1 MAIGP
6 CCPAASYNARMPTDI
21 AQEIAVA
28 AAQLV
33 VDEGAE
39 YGVAKR
45 KAARML
51 GRRSGGRW
59 NDMPSN
65 ETVEDE
71 VRAHIAIFCADTQ
84 AAELLAL
91 RQLALNWMLRL
102 AEFRPHLAG
111 AVWRGTAT
119 RLSDVHIDLYC
130 DDPKSTEIALIN
142 SGVNYDVSD
151 GGRGDEPLNVL
162 TVAAACPSLGARVFV
177 HLTINDLDAQ
187 RGALK
192 PDARGRSWRGGT
204 EALRRL
210 IAEPTA

>member
-1 MAIGP
+1 
-6 CCPAASYNARMPTDI
+6 MPTEF

-39 YGVAKR
+39 YGAAKR
-45 KAARML
+45 KAARVL
-51 GRRSGGRW
+51 GRRSGGRA

-65 ETVEDE
+65 EAVEDE

-84 AAELLAL
+84 PGELLAL
-91 RQLALNWMLRL
+91 RQLALSWMLRL
-102 AEFRPHLAG
+102 EEFRPHLAG

-130 DDPKSTEIALIN
+130 DDPKSTEITLIN
-142 SGVNYDVSD
+142 TGIHFDVSD
-151 GGRGDEPLNVL
+151 AGRGSEPLDVL
-162 TVAAACPSLGARVFV
+162 TVAAPCPDLGARVLV

-210 IAEPTA
+210 MAEQAA

>member
-1 MAIGP
+1 MTTPA
-6 CCPAASYNARMPTDI
+6 AASYNACMPTDV

-39 YGVAKR
+39 YGAAKR
-45 KAARML
+45 KAARVL
-51 GRRSGGRW
+51 GRRGGGRAS
-59 NDMPSN
+59 DMPSN
-65 ETVEDE
+65 EEVEEE
-71 VRAHIAIFCADTQ
+71 VRAHIAIFCGDTQ
-84 AAELLAL
+84 PGELFALRHLAL
-91 RQLALNWMLRL
+91 SWMLRL

-142 SGVNYDVSD
+142 TGIHFDVSD
-151 GGRGDEPLNVL
+151 AGRGSEPLDVL
-162 TVAAACPSLGARVFV
+162 TVAAPCPDLGAHVRVLV

-210 IAEPTA
+210 MAEPTA

>member
-1 MAIGP
+1 MSAD
-6 CCPAASYNARMPTDI
+6 T

-39 YGVAKR
+39 YGAAKR
-45 KAARML
+45 KAARVL
-51 GRRSGGRW
+51 GRRGGRAS
-59 NDMPSN
+59 DMPSN
-65 ETVEDE
+65 EAIEDE

-84 AAELLAL
+84 PSELFAL
-91 RQLALNWMLRL
+91 RQLALSWMARL

-130 DDPKSTEIALIN
+130 DDPKSCEISLIN
-142 SGVNYDVSD
+142 SGVNYDVSN
-151 GGRGDEPLNVL
+151 GGRGDEPLDVL
-162 TVAAACPSLGARVFV
+162 TVAAPCPDLGVRVFV
-177 HLTINDLDAQ
+177 HLAINDLDAQ

-210 IAEPTA
+210 IAESAA

>member
-1 MAIGP
+1 
-6 CCPAASYNARMPTDI
+6 MPTEF

-39 YGVAKR
+39 YGAAKR
-45 KAARML
+45 KAARVL
-51 GRRSGGRW
+51 GRRGGGRA

-65 ETVEDE
+65 EAVEDE
-71 VRAHIAIFCADTQ
+71 VRAHISIFCADSQ
-84 AAELLAL
+84 PGELFALRHLAL
-91 RQLALNWMLRL
+91 SWMLRL
-102 AEFRPHLAG
+102 EEFRPHLAG

-142 SGVNYDVSD
+142 TGIHFDVSD
-151 GGRGDEPLNVL
+151 AGRGSEPLDVL
-162 TVAAACPSLGARVFV
+162 TVAAPCPDLGLRVLV

-210 IAEPTA
+210 MAEPSA